1 MPSSQQCAQCEATL
15 PASAH
20 FCPECGTRLPGTPE
34 PPPLPEPAPR
44 WRGRKVVIWLVV
56 ICVLVGGTFMLGV
69 TYFVQHT
76 MIVTTNK
83 SGGRA
88 ETPYGTLSSTKD
100 PQKLAHSLGL
110 QVYPGAI
117 GVQGTEAQLPHGVIV
132 SIEFSSTAPP
142 ADIIHYYHIRYP
154 DASVHGETNGRTLVQ
169 LNPRGTMTIEA
180 ERTGPSKTRI
190 LVSDIRH

>member
-1 MPSSQQCAQCEATL
+1 MPTTQQCAQCAATI

-20 FCPECGTRLPGTPE
+20 YCPECGTRLPGTPE

-76 MIVTTNK
+76 MIVTTSK
-83 SGGRA
+83 TGGRA
-88 ETPYGTLSSTKD
+88 EAPFGTLSSTKD

-117 GVQGTEAQLPHGVIV
+117 GVEGTEAQLPHSVIV
-132 SIEFSSTAPP
+132 SIEFSSTADP
-142 ADIIHYYHIRYP
+142 AAIIHFYHIRYP
-154 DASVHGETNGRTLVQ
+154 DASVHLETNGRTLVQ

-180 ERTGPSKTRI
+180 ERTGKSKTRI
-190 LVSDIRH
+190 LVSDVRH